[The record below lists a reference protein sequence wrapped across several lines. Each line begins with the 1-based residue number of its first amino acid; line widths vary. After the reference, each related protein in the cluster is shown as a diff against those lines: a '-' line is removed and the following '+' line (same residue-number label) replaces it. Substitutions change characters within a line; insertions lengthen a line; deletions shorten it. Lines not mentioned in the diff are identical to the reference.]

1 MNTKALAEVTIRD
14 LTPDDRDSVIR
25 IDALHSGEPVPEY
38 EREVFKRFLNPV
50 QNNRSVGLVAEEDG
64 RCVGYLLGEIRAF
77 EFGSEACGWIYS
89 VAVEPDHAR
98 KKIAARLL
106 LEAKQ
111 RFRALGMQ
119 RIRTMVRRNDVAVLS
134 FFRAQEFIG
143 GSFVQLELDLMED
156 EDNDQEESS

>member
-1 MNTKALAEVTIRD
+1 MNTGTRAEVIIRD

-38 EREVFKRFLNPV
+38 ECEVFDRLLDPE
-50 QNNRSVGLVAEEDG
+50 QNKRSVGLVAEVDG

-77 EFGSEACGWIYS
+77 EFGSEACGWIFS
-89 VAVEPDHAR
+89 VAVDPDLAR
-98 KKIAARLL
+98 RKIAARLVV
-106 LEAKQ
+106 EAKQ
-111 RFRALGMQ
+111 RFRTLGMQ

-156 EDNDQEESS
+156 EDNDQEEGP